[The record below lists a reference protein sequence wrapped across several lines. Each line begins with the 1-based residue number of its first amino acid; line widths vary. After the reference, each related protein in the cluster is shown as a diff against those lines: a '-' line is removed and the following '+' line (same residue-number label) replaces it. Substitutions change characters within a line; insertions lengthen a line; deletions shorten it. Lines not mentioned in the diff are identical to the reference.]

1 MIDLKHFT
9 YELVKPHEGSEF
21 RLDFE
26 DGTVVTLVLKSVTVL
41 KEKHANPRMMRD
53 AFSMAFDG
61 PGTPFLPQQTYLMQH
76 AELGSPL
83 AIFIVPL
90 EKMENGLYRYEAI
103 FN

>member
-1 MIDLKHFT
+1 LIDLKQFT

-26 DGTVVTLVLKSVTVL
+26 DGTTVTLLLKSVSLL
-41 KEKHANPRMMRD
+41 KEKHANARMTRD

-61 PGTPFLPQQTYLMQH
+61 PASPYLPQKMYLMQH

-83 AIFIVPL
+83 GIFIVPL

>member
-1 MIDLKHFT
+1 MTDLKNFT

-26 DGTVVTLVLKSVTVL
+26 DGTSVTLVLKSVSIL
-41 KEKHANPRMMRD
+41 KEKHSNPRMVRD
-53 AFSMAFDG
+53 SFSMAFDG
-61 PGTPFLPQQTYLMQH
+61 PESPYLPQHTYLMQH